1 MLTRQQ
7 KIDFEQAFK
16 DATIA
21 AATTNLPQPTPV
33 IPISNN

>member
-1 MLTRQQ
+1 MLTQQQ
-7 KIDFEQAFK
+7 KTDFEQALK

-21 AATTNLPQPTPV
+21 AATTNLPEPTPV